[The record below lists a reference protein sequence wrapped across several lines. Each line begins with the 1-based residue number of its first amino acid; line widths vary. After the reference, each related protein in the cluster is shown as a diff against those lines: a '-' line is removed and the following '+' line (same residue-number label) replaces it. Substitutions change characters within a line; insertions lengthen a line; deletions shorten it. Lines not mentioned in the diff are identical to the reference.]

1 MTDSSVLHIQL
12 TLERADFALAVDLAL
27 PAQGITVLFGP
38 SGSGKT
44 SLLRC
49 VAGLEH
55 ARGRVALGEQ
65 VWQDSAHKRFTPTW
79 QRDIAYV
86 FQEAS
91 LFEHLNVRQNLRF
104 GLARVARTRRAQ
116 GGDAASGANLE
127 ASLQAALD
135 LLGIGHLLDR
145 AVGSLSGG
153 ERQRVAIARALA
165 VQPKLL
171 LLDEPLASLD
181 VARRKEV
188 LPWLEKLHEQLH
200 IPMLYVTHSVDELAR
215 LADHIVLLERG
226 KVQRCGS
233 IGETML
239 TPELAL
245 ALGEEAGLVAQG
257 QIVGRSTE
265 DHLAQITFGGGT
277 LWASDPGLAIGQAV
291 RVRILARDVSLA
303 RSPQQ
308 DSTLQNRLQ
317 GQIVSIDADAHPAQA
332 LVRVRCGETLV
343 LARVTFKALRQLDM
357 QVGSAVWCQVKSVA
371 LVV

>member
-1 MTDSSVLHIQL
+1 MSPSSALRIAL
-12 TLERADFALAVDLAL
+12 TLKRPDFALAVDLSL

-49 VAGLEH
+49 VAGLEQ
-55 ARGRVALGEQ
+55 AQGRIAWGDD
-65 VWQDSAHKRFTPTW
+65 VWQDSAQQLFKPTW

-104 GLARVARTRRAQ
+104 GLERVARARRAP
-116 GGDAASGANLE
+116 GSGADLE
-127 ASLQAALD
+127 AGLQSALD
-135 LLGIGHLLDR
+135 LLGIGHLLER
-145 AVGSLSGG
+145 AVDSLSGG

-165 VQPKLL
+165 VQPRLL
-171 LLDEPLASLD
+171 LLDEPLAALD

-188 LPWLEKLHEQLH
+188 LPWLERLHADLK
-200 IPMLYVTHSVDELAR
+200 IPMLYVTHAVDELAR
-215 LADHIVLLERG
+215 LADHLVLLDDG
-226 KVQRCGS
+226 QVQCCAP
-233 IGETML
+233 IGEAML
-239 TPELAL
+239 TPEIAL

-257 QIVGRSTE
+257 QIVARSAE
-265 DHLAQITFGGGT
+265 DQLAHIAFGGGT
-277 LWASDPGLAIGQAV
+277 LWASDPGLALGQTV

-303 RSPQQ
+303 LSPQH

-332 LVRVRCGETLV
+332 LVRVRCDQALV
-343 LARVTFKALRQLDM
+343 LARVTVRALRQLQL
-357 QVGSAVWCQVKSVA
+357 QVGSTVWCQVKSVA
-371 LVV
+371 LMV